1 MKDLLEIREEIDRI
15 DGQMIELYEKRM
27 ECTAQVAEY
36 KISTGKKI
44 FDKEREQ
51 AKLEK
56 AESLASNTFNKRSVR
71 ELFEHIMSMS
81 RKRQYQILTEQ
92 GLTKKPDFICEDK
105 LDFTKARV
113 VFQGVEGAYSEAAM
127 KEFFGS
133 DTDRSSTFYGRQIFC
148 SGTGTA

>member
-1 MKDLLEIREEIDRI
+1 MQLSAE
-15 DGQMIELYEKRM
+15 
-27 ECTAQVAEY
+27 VAEY

-133 DTDRSSTFYGRQIFC
+133 DTDSFHRVRSSDRQCGLFPLVFPVNLSFFPPCHIFFYHTLSRF
-148 SGTGTA
+148 

>member
-92 GLTKKPDFICEDK
+92 GLTCLLYTSPSPRD
-105 LDFTKARV
+105 A
-113 VFQGVEGAYSEAAM
+113 
-127 KEFFGS
+127 
-133 DTDRSSTFYGRQIFC
+133 
-148 SGTGTA
+148 

>member
-27 ECTAQVAEY
+27 ECTEQVAEY

-56 AESLASNTFNKRSVR
+56 AESLS
-71 ELFEHIMSMS
+71 LIHI
-81 RKRQYQILTEQ
+81 
-92 GLTKKPDFICEDK
+92 
-105 LDFTKARV
+105 
-113 VFQGVEGAYSEAAM
+113 
-127 KEFFGS
+127 
-133 DTDRSSTFYGRQIFC
+133 
-148 SGTGTA
+148 